1 MRRLLIALGLAATLS
16 AANPATAHGPVGAE
30 PAPGATVGGE
40 IDEIVIIFP
49 ELMSSEDMFMGVS
62 DPQGADVPLR
72 SGVTLDDNEQVAR
85 IQIDPLT
92 EPGEYRVD
100 YRVSGVDGV
109 TTPGAY
115 VFTFEPSADPPL
127 SVPVPEPVLT
137 ASGPNWGAFAL
148 GLVSAG
154 VILMVFSRNALRS
167 RRSGVP
173 RE

>member
-1 MRRLLIALGLAATLS
+1 MRRGC
-16 AANPATAHGPVGAE
+16 AE

-40 IDEIVIIFP
+40 IDEIAIIFP
-49 ELMSSEDMFMGVS
+49 ELMSPEGMFISVS
-62 DPQGADVPLR
+62 DPHGAEVPLR
-72 SGVTLDDNEQVAR
+72 SATTLDDNEQVAR
-85 IQIDPLT
+85 VEIDPLT

-115 VFTFEPSADPPL
+115 VFTFDPAADPPV

-148 GLVSAG
+148 GLIAAG
-154 VILMVFSRNALRS
+154 LILLIFSRNA
-167 RRSGVP
+167 RRARGSATGT
-173 RE
+173 E